1 MVIKYITNV
10 RLPTPRA
17 QGYAIMKM
25 CSEFANLGTVVELF
39 VPSRQNT
46 EIEKDP
52 FDFYSIEKNFEIKR
66 IRSSDF
72 LGSTTKLSRLLYWVD
87 IIVFFLCARFK
98 IKFNRGD
105 ILFTRDPVALLF
117 FSKKIFSCLH
127 IISIPESRTILKYIL
142 HKPKLFFALNDGIK
156 KELVK
161 MGVPESSVHISGSGV
176 EPKDFDIKLST
187 EEAREK
193 LDLPKD
199 KKIVLYSGQF
209 YRWKG
214 VDTLAEVAK
223 LMPEVIFVFVGGT
236 GADLEQFQEKYGN
249 LSNVIIRPFQER
261 VIIPVYLRSS
271 DILVIP
277 NSANTNESVY
287 YTSPIKLFEFMAAK
301 KPIVASRLPSMR
313 ETLDQDSAVFAE
325 PDDPES
331 FALAIRKILSDG
343 ELADRIILNAYQR
356 SLESSWAK
364 RAKNVLN
371 IIHENIVKI

>member
-72 LGSTTKLSRLLYWVD
+72 LGSNTKLSRLLYWVD

-142 HKPKLFFALNDGIK
+142 YKGTLPRRARVLARWRVVRGRLGPRRRFVGRR
-156 KELVK
+156 
-161 MGVPESSVHISGSGV
+161 PSGV
-176 EPKDFDIKLST
+176 
-187 EEAREK
+187 
-193 LDLPKD
+193 LPRNWRF
-199 KKIVLYSGQF
+199 VL
-209 YRWKG
+209 
-214 VDTLAEVAK
+214 
-223 LMPEVIFVFVGGT
+223 
-236 GADLEQFQEKYGN
+236 
-249 LSNVIIRPFQER
+249 
-261 VIIPVYLRSS
+261 
-271 DILVIP
+271 
-277 NSANTNESVY
+277 
-287 YTSPIKLFEFMAAK
+287 
-301 KPIVASRLPSMR
+301 
-313 ETLDQDSAVFAE
+313 
-325 PDDPES
+325 
-331 FALAIRKILSDG
+331 
-343 ELADRIILNAYQR
+343 
-356 SLESSWAK
+356 
-364 RAKNVLN
+364 
-371 IIHENIVKI
+371 